1 MWGGSGLGD
10 GIEPALSKSYM
21 LKAAT
26 ILGLALDQ
34 SDKNAAKMR
43 EEAIRENEE
52 WALRLRNF
60 KAMSFVDEKLLP
72 PDASLRIYIFIF
84 FRDC

>member
-1 MWGGSGLGD
+1 
-10 GIEPALSKSYM
+10 M

-43 EEAIRENEE
+43 EKAIRENEE
-52 WALRLRNF
+52 WVIDGAGKDGARSGRR
-60 KAMSFVDEKLLP
+60 A
-72 PDASLRIYIFIF
+72 AA
-84 FRDC
+84 

>member
-1 MWGGSGLGD
+1 MGTVLSL
-10 GIEPALSKSYM
+10 LSKSYM

-43 EEAIRENEE
+43 EKAIRENEE
-52 WALRLRNF
+52 WVTDGAGEDG
-60 KAMSFVDEKLLP
+60 ASGFVPLG
-72 PDASLRIYIFIF
+72 ARSGR
-84 FRDC
+84 RAAA